1 MSRLLLW
8 LMLTMLLLYVASAM
22 TACRTEADCPPPRIC
37 AETPMHVAC
46 TLSDP
51 CTAYSSQCP

>member
-1 MSRLLLW
+1 MLW
-8 LMLTMLLLYVASAM
+8 LMLSMLLLYAAVAL
-22 TACRTEADCPPPRIC
+22 TVCRTEADCPPPRVC